1 MTIGTILARL
11 LTHFSPEERTIPDAT
26 AYPGRNAAGIGAIN
40 GALQE
45 LFGSKSPWTRRGT
58 EGFLLYAPS
67 IVTAT
72 VTEGSKTIAFG
83 GSWDARFAGC
93 TIRINGA
100 SCDNQVIA
108 ETSGGTATMVLPH
121 DGTSGSQS
129 VTVYHDC
136 LALPSTVAEVLRPV
150 TIKGGPFLSPVPSRA
165 SLRVMRS
172 SEEDYGFD
180 KLVPNPL
187 NVEVAMQEVVG
198 IPQLYCV
205 EQHQSDTWAVPSN
218 RLVVFP
224 APSAQTLVTARVRYA
239 APIYATTDTSKEV
252 PIPLEYVD
260 SILIPVAEQH
270 LTRCEFFRNEAAK
283 PAIAAAY
290 QEAIRQLQS
299 LSPQTSHG
307 VTFRPL
313 M

>member
-45 LFGSKSPWTRRGT
+45 LYGSKSPFTRRGT
-58 EGFLLYAPS
+58 EGYLLYAPS
-67 IVTAT
+67 IVSAT
-72 VTEGSKTIAFG
+72 VTAGSKAISFG
-83 GSWDARFAGC
+83 GSWNARFAGC
-93 TIRINGA
+93 TIRIDGA
-100 SCDNQVIA
+100 SCDNQIVA

-121 DGTSGSQS
+121 DGSAGTKS

-136 LALPSTVAEVLRPV
+136 LAIPSTVAEVLKPV
-150 TIKGGPFLSPVPSRA
+150 VIKGGPFLTPVPSPA
-165 SLRVMRS
+165 NLRVMRTA
-172 SEEDYGFD
+172 EEDYGFD

-187 NVEVAMQEVVG
+187 NVEVSMQEVVG

-205 EQHQSDTWAVPSN
+205 ESYQSDTWAVPSN
-218 RLVVFP
+218 RLRVFP
-224 APSAQTLVTARVRYA
+224 APAAQTLVTSRVRYA
-239 APIYATTDTSKEV
+239 VPIYSTSDTAKEV

-270 LTRCEFFRNEAAK
+270 LTRSEFFRNEAAK
-283 PAIAAAY
+283 PAINAAY
-290 QEAIRQLQS
+290 QEALRQLAS
-299 LSPQTSHG
+299 LNPQTSSG
-307 VTFRPL
+307 VSMRPL